1 MLGMPSSVVAAMYYK
16 QKPAILRIV
25 FTSGSIYEYKN
36 VPAFIYHRMKAA
48 VSKGKFLNRH
58 IKGHYKYKKVK

>member
-1 MLGMPSSVVAAMYYK
+1 MPSSVVVAMYYK

-25 FTSGSIYEYKN
+25 FTSGNVYDYKN
-36 VPAFIYHRMKAA
+36 VPAFVYRRMKGA

-58 IKGHYKYKKVK
+58 IKGHYKYREVN